1 MDFQEFF
8 LSLGMGKRLSPEEKE
23 ARLKAYMDRKAEK
36 IAKRKARLEEIE
48 RRRKER
54 EIRKKARRGPAEVST
69 DPIKLMKPFEGSVK
83 KGDEVGF
90 RWLGMV
96 FGGIVTEISKEQA
109 FRQMEGLDENEGTQE
124 VGVGT
129 VTYYECTTKN
139 GNIYPVTKK
148 DIVLK
153 KINAQWQTKE

>member
-1 MDFQEFF
+1 
-8 LSLGMGKRLSPEEKE
+8 MGKRLSPEEKE
-23 ARLKAYMDRKAEK
+23 ARLKAYMERKQEK
-36 IAKRKARLEEIE
+36 LAKRKARLEEIE
-48 RRRKER
+48 RRKRER

-69 DPIKLMKPFEGSVK
+69 DPIKLMKPFEGSIK

-96 FGGIVTEISKEQA
+96 FGGIITDISKEQA
-109 FRQMEGLDENEGTQE
+109 FRQVEGVEENESAEE

-129 VTYYECTTKN
+129 ITYYDCTTKN
-139 GNIYPVTKK
+139 GNIYPVTRK

-153 KINAQWQTKE
+153 KVNNQWQTKE